1 MGRPDQRSDQE
12 LLHAAGREPEAFGVF
27 YRRHVEAVL
36 AYLLRRTRRPEL
48 AADVC
53 AETFALL
60 LERLDAFDP
69 ERGSARGWL
78 FTIAGHQ
85 LIDAVRRGQVDDRAR
100 RRLGMERRELTDRDL
115 ARIDDLLDHEAADAV
130 RTLVD
135 DLPPDQRDA
144 LHARIVEERDYAEI
158 AASLAVSEAVV
169 RKRVSRGLALLRGQL
184 GEVRR

>member
-1 MGRPDQRSDQE
+1 MGRPDHRTDQE
-12 LLHAAGREPEAFGVF
+12 LLRASGSEPEAFGSF
-27 YRRHVEAVL
+27 YRRHVAAL
-36 AYLLRRTRRPEL
+36 LGYLLRRTDRPDL

-53 AETFALL
+53 AETFACV

-69 ERGSARGWL
+69 ARGSARGWL
-78 FTIAGHQ
+78 FTIAGNQ
-85 LIDAVRRGQVDDRAR
+85 LVDAVRRGQVDDRAR

-115 ARIDDLLDHEAADAV
+115 ARIDELLDRESEDAV
-130 RTLVD
+130 RGLVA
-135 DLPPDQRDA
+135 DLPEEQRDA

-184 GEVRR
+184 GEARR